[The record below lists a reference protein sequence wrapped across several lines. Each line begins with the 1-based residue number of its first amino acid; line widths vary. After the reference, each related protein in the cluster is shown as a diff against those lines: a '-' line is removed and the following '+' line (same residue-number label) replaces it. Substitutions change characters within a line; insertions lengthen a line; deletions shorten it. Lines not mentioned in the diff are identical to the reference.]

1 MQKRSSLKEIRYAEI
16 GLDSKLPICGGES
29 YHQQDQPITFLHF
42 HECLELGYCYSGS
55 GIFVVGEKILPFQ
68 TGDVSFINRTE
79 VHLARSA
86 RGTSSEWTWIYL
98 DPVLLVG
105 ATGTDP
111 HFLDPT
117 PLAGPAFDNMLPARD
132 HPAINRIVLEMVDEL
147 RSIRK
152 GREDALRALTWQL
165 MVLAGRLVPATVS
178 PGRPPDYG
186 RVVPA
191 LQYMADRYADPV
203 DIGSLAKLCHMSMPH
218 FRRIFL
224 RTVGQSPR
232 EYWHALRL
240 RMAASLLQ
248 GTPMSV
254 LEISQEV
261 GFETL
266 SSFNRLFLKKFQTS
280 PRQWRQ
286 AQSL

>member
-1 MQKRSSLKEIRYAEI
+1 MQKRSSLKEIRYEEI
-16 GLDSKLPICGGES
+16 GLSSKFPIRGGMP
-29 YHQQDQPITFLHF
+29 HRQQDKPITFLHF

-55 GIFVVGEKILPFQ
+55 GIFVIGEKILPFQ
-68 TGDVSFINRTE
+68 AGDVSFINRTE

-86 RGTSSEWTWIYL
+86 PGSTSEWTWIYL
-98 DPVLLVG
+98 DPVVLVG

-117 PLAGPAFDNMLPARD
+117 PLAGPAFDNMLSARK

-147 RSIRK
+147 RSSRK
-152 GREDALRALTWQL
+152 GREEALRALAWQL
-165 MVLAGRLVPATVS
+165 MVLAGRLVPATGA
-178 PGRPPDYG
+178 PGRPTDYG

-191 LQYMADRYADPV
+191 LQHMADRYADPV
-203 DIGSLAKLCHMSMPH
+203 DIGRLAKLCHMSMPH

-224 RTVGQSPR
+224 RTVEQSPR

-266 SSFNRLFLKKFQTS
+266 SSFNRLFLKNFHTS
-280 PRQWRQ
+280 PRLWRK
-286 AQSL
+286 AQGH

>member
-1 MQKRSSLKEIRYAEI
+1 MQKRSSLKEIRYAEV
-16 GLDSKLPICGGES
+16 GLDSKLPVCGGMPFR
-29 YHQQDQPITFLHF
+29 QQDQPITFLHF

-55 GIFVVGEKILPFQ
+55 GVFVVGEKILPFQ
-68 TGDVSFINRTE
+68 AGDVSFINRNE

-86 RGTSSEWTWIYL
+86 PGTSSEWTWIYL
-98 DPVLLVG
+98 DPVRLVG
-105 ATGTDP
+105 AAGTDL

-117 PLAGPAFDNMLPARD
+117 PLAGPAFDNMLSARK
-132 HPAINRIVLEMVDEL
+132 HPAINRVVLDMVDEL
-147 RSIRK
+147 RSSRK
-152 GREDALRALTWQL
+152 GREEALRALAWQL
-165 MVLAGRLVPATVS
+165 MVLARRLVPATGS
-178 PGRPPDYG
+178 PNRPPEYG

-191 LQYMADRYADPV
+191 LQHMTDRYADPV
-203 DIGSLAKLCHMSMPH
+203 DISRLARLCHMSVPH

-240 RMAASLLQ
+240 RMAASLLR

-266 SSFNRLFLKKFQTS
+266 SSFNRLFLKNFQAS
-280 PRQWRQ
+280 PRQWRK
-286 AQSL
+286 AQGS